1 MNDFAIEAEPLLRV
15 LSAIALGSIVGFER
29 EANEQAAGLRT
40 HISVALGACVFGIIS
55 TLGFEPYQEA
65 DPTRVGVD
73 VSRVASQVVVGIGF
87 IGAGVIF
94 RHGATVRNLTTAAS
108 LWVTAAI
115 GLAAG
120 IGNIG
125 LGIIATAALV
135 IGLAVLRL
143 PRRWI
148 RRNITKTTH
157 DIRVRLGPGTDPAD
171 IEQVMRSLPETE
183 LKALR
188 AERQN
193 SQVVLRATLEAGPR
207 ANLALV
213 FNTLA
218 TRPDLVDVEVVFER
232 EPTTD

>member
-55 TLGFEPYQEA
+55 TLGFEPYERA
-65 DPTRVGVD
+65 DPTHALVD

-120 IGNIG
+120 IGSIG
-125 LGIIATAALV
+125 LGIVATAALV
-135 IGLAVLRL
+135 AGLAALRL
-143 PRRWI
+143 PRTWI
-148 RRNITKTTH
+148 RRRITKTTH
-157 DIRVRLGPGTDPAD
+157 DIRIRLAPGTDPAD
-171 IEQVMRSLPETE
+171 IEQVLRSLPATE
-183 LKALR
+183 LTMLR
-188 AERQN
+188 AERHDN
-193 SQVVLRATLEAGPR
+193 HVVLRATLEAGPR
-207 ANLALV
+207 ADLALV
-213 FNTLA
+213 FTTLA
-218 TRPDLVDVEVVFER
+218 TRPDLVDVDVVFER
-232 EPTTD
+232 EPATD